1 MEDYLLSN
9 SRHRFFILS
18 TKKKMNIKRI
28 KKIIAQVSKMVFNL
42 SFLSVVFIV
51 KYLFIL
57 PIYKSEVWK
66 KIFHFYIYFLYMFI
80 SNTYK
85 MCYNHILHNDIYQN
99 QRRNNNKVFF
109 NIDVKLVIQN
119 SLVFSILQQST
130 SIVNGYL
137 DLRSTFN

>member
-85 MCYNHILHNDIYQN
+85 MCYNHILHNDIYHN

>member
-1 MEDYLLSN
+1 
-9 SRHRFFILS
+9 
-18 TKKKMNIKRI
+18 MNIKSI
-28 KKIIAQVSKMVFNL
+28 KKSIAQVSKMVFNPI
-42 SFLSVVFIV
+42 FLSVVFIV

-57 PIYKSEVWK
+57 PIYKSEVLK
-66 KIFHFYIYFLYMFI
+66 KTFYFYIYFLYIFI

-109 NIDVKLVIQN
+109 NIDIKLVIQN

-130 SIVNGYL
+130 SIVDGYL
-137 DLRSTFN
+137 DLRSTLN

>member
-1 MEDYLLSN
+1 
-9 SRHRFFILS
+9 
-18 TKKKMNIKRI
+18 MNIKRI
-28 KKIIAQVSKMVFNL
+28 KNIIAQVSKMVFNL

-57 PIYKSEVWK
+57 PIYKSEVSK
-66 KIFHFYIYFLYMFI
+66 KIFHFYIYFLYIFI

>member
-1 MEDYLLSN
+1 
-9 SRHRFFILS
+9 
-18 TKKKMNIKRI
+18 
-28 KKIIAQVSKMVFNL
+28 
-42 SFLSVVFIV
+42 
-51 KYLFIL
+51 
-57 PIYKSEVWK
+57 
-66 KIFHFYIYFLYMFI
+66 
-80 SNTYK
+80 

-119 SLVFSILQQST
+119 SLVFSILRKST